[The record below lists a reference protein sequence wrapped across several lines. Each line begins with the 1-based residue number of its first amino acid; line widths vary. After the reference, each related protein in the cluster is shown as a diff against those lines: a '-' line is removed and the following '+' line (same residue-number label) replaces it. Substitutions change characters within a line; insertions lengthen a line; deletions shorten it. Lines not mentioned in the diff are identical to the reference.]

1 MGVRYRLIAGGMLGI
16 LLALLAMGQAA
27 NAYDTSYQLFQNIA
41 VVNRTTVDA
50 AESALQFL
58 AGTSQA
64 TANYTALTNV
74 DPLYEQ
80 SQSAMFRNFR
90 QFQDQ
95 MFILRSNLRTPEE
108 RTAYNVAETYTYS
121 RYWRHVGNL
130 IAQRDNI
137 SLARQQYFYADD
149 HLRNQIMPALRD
161 LEALNFNQMVAE
173 GTRATSA
180 ISTQALLLAVPA
192 FLLAGLLTA
201 LSFWLRRKV
210 RRYLTPGL
218 DLAAVIAWA
227 VAVLA
232 VVNLFGLPGQ
242 IHIMTQDAYNSVS
255 GSSRALVDANLAR
268 RAESSAIIDP
278 EDAATWEQRF
288 NTYVQLLELRLCGQP
303 GCLNQPFANGIDVAS
318 ANIISSARS
327 ISATNLAQ
335 IDNVIPL
342 MGNITFKGEVSSL
355 EAARKAFVDYLTIHR
370 QIYDLVRK
378 GDVAGALA
386 LNIGSEAGQS
396 AEAFDR
402 FTQAMTQERTINRTV
417 FDQVWNTQS
426 ALLTQNRVLYSVVAY
441 GLIVVLIGLGLYHR
455 FREL

>member
-1 MGVRYRLIAGGMLGI
+1 M

-27 NAYDTSYQLFQNIA
+27 NAYDISHQLFQNIA
-41 VVNRTTVDA
+41 VVNSTTVDA

-108 RTAYNVAETYTYS
+108 RTAYNIAETFTYS

-137 SLARQQYFYADD
+137 NLARQQYFYADD

-173 GTRATSA
+173 GNRATSA

-210 RRYLTPGL
+210 RRYLTPGI
-218 DLAAVIAWA
+218 DLAAAIAWA

-232 VVNLFGLPGQ
+232 VVNLFGLPDQ
-242 IHIMTQDAYNSVS
+242 IQIMTQDAYNSVS
-255 GSSRALVDANLAR
+255 GSSRVLVDANLAR

-278 EDAATWEQRF
+278 EDAAAWEQRF
-288 NTYVQLLELRLCGQP
+288 NSYVQLLELRMCGQS
-303 GCLNQPFANGIDVAS
+303 GCLNQPFAVRSDVADS
-318 ANIISSARS
+318 NIIGNARA
-327 ISATNLAQ
+327 ISAPNLAR
-335 IDNVIPL
+335 IDNVVPL
-342 MGNITFKGEVSSL
+342 MGNITFSGEVSAL
-355 EAARKAFVDYLTIHR
+355 ETARRAFVDYLNVHG
-370 QIYDLVRK
+370 QIYDLIRK

-402 FTQAMTQERTINRTV
+402 FTQAMDQERTINRTV
-417 FDQVWNTQS
+417 FDQVWNTQKS
-426 ALLTQNRVLYSVVAY
+426 LLSQNQVLYSVVAY
-441 GLIVVLIGLGLYHR
+441 GLVIVLVGLGIYHR